1 MGCILGPIF
10 GIIRTILAIIGLL
23 TVIIGVIV
31 GVCVWQL
38 TKPPAIDGEMRQVEY
53 STEASESF
61 DEKWEDFIAGD
72 TAVFALTEEEVSSKA
87 QDMVDELGIPLDV
100 ERIWVNFEP
109 GSVKCW
115 ISIKGKIGPLT
126 LYAAAKG
133 EVEIR
138 EEGDKTFLWYRVDEL
153 NLPSWFNDFIE
164 DKVEGALDIEDLREG
179 TYELP
184 EDMEIDLTNIR
195 VEEIAGEYM
204 LMIEG
209 LSIETG

>member
-10 GIIRTILAIIGLL
+10 GIIKTILAIIGLL

-87 QDMVDELGIPLDV
+87 QDMVDQLGVPLDV

-133 EVEIR
+133 EVAI
-138 EEGDKTFLWYRVDEL
+138 EEKGGKRVLWYKVDEL

-164 DKVEGALDIEDLREG
+164 DKVEGALDIEDLKEG

-184 EDMEIDLTNIR
+184 EDMEIDLTNIS